1 MIKLESKIGKINSS
15 EETAY
20 NFLSNFNNFKKFIP
34 EDKIQNWEA
43 TEDSC
48 HFTIDGIGET
58 GMRIIEKEPFK
69 LIKIA
74 GEKSSLLDFN
84 FWIQLKHVTENET
97 RIRLTIQTQINPM
110 FQPLVKK
117 PLQNFL
123 DTLVEHMEKLDLSDI
138 NKES

>member
-20 NFLSNFNNFKKFIP
+20 KFLSSFDNFKKFIP
-34 EDKIQNWEA
+34 ADKIQNWES

-69 LIKIA
+69 SIKIA
-74 GEKSSLLDFN
+74 GEESGKIDFN
-84 FWIQLKHVTENET
+84 FWIQLKQVAENDT
-97 RIRLTIQTQINPM
+97 RIRLTIQAQISPM
-110 FQPLVKK
+110 YQIIVKK
-117 PLQNFL
+117 PLQTFL
-123 DTLVEHMEKLDLSDI
+123 DTLVEHMEKIDLSDF
-138 NKES
+138 NKGS

>member
-1 MIKLESKIGKINSS
+1 MIKLESKIGKINSA

-48 HFTIDGIGET
+48 HFTIEGIGET

-74 GEKSSLLDFN
+74 GEESGKLDFN
-84 FWIQLKHVTENET
+84 FWIQLKQVAESDTK
-97 RIRLTIQTQINPM
+97 IKLTIQAKINPM
-110 FQPLVKK
+110 FQPLVRK

-123 DTLVEHMEKLDLSDI
+123 DTLVDHIEKMDLSDI

>member
-20 NFLSNFNNFKKFIP
+20 KFLSSFDNFKKFIP
-34 EDKIQNWEA
+34 ADKIQNWEA

-69 LIKIA
+69 SIKIA
-74 GEKSSLLDFN
+74 GEESGKIDFN
-84 FWIQLKHVTENET
+84 FWIQLKQVAENDT
-97 RIRLTIQTQINPM
+97 RIRLTIQAQISPM
-110 FQPLVKK
+110 YQVIVKK
-117 PLQNFL
+117 SLQTFL
-123 DTLVEHMEKLDLSDI
+123 DTLVEHMEKIDLSDF
-138 NKES
+138 NKGS